1 MVMGIM
7 SMGVHHSILNLIL
20 CRCCSCGLKEAG
32 LVKASWK
39 AREELSG
46 IQIHDSMLLDHGPT
60 RTIDFI
66 STLNEQVKELN
77 NNGSDK
83 KSQ

>member
-1 MVMGIM
+1 M
-7 SMGVHHSILNLIL
+7 
-20 CRCCSCGLKEAG
+20 
-32 LVKASWK
+32 KASWK

-60 RTIDFI
+60 RTIDFV
-66 STLNEQVKELN
+66 STLSEQLN
-77 NNGSDK
+77 YDGSDK

>member
-1 MVMGIM
+1 M
-7 SMGVHHSILNLIL
+7 
-20 CRCCSCGLKEAG
+20 
-32 LVKASWK
+32 VKASWK

-66 STLNEQVKELN
+66 NTLNEQVEELN
-77 NNGSDK
+77 SSDSDK

>member
-1 MVMGIM
+1 M
-7 SMGVHHSILNLIL
+7 
-20 CRCCSCGLKEAG
+20 
-32 LVKASWK
+32 KASWK

-66 STLNEQVKELN
+66 GTLNKQVEELN
-77 NNGSDK
+77 DNGSDK